1 MFIKFKENI
10 LLEKWDRTNFYKTN
24 SANIVNLMTLKPF
37 YTSFV
42 VFIKL
47 FSFDVAT
54 FNLIL
59 IKENINLKIIKK
71 HFKKVGITF
80 LVKINT

>member
-1 MFIKFKENI
+1 
-10 LLEKWDRTNFYKTN
+10 
-24 SANIVNLMTLKPF
+24 MTLKPL

-42 VFIKL
+42 VFIKT

-59 IKENINLKIIKK
+59 IKEKIINLKIIKK